1 MVAAPTHGAVGV
13 IPAVLHC
20 YDKFMADATN
30 GGVIKFLLTAAA
42 TGILYKRNA
51 SISDAKVAFEGEV
64 GVAMFHGGGWF
75 GGRSDELEAGYEDAL
90 LLITRMV
97 LLTGWGGFAP
107 TKKPYSIHTIDQTSI
122 DVSHHPT

>member
-1 MVAAPTHGAVGV
+1 MLRQIYGRRHQW
-13 IPAVLHC
+13 
-20 YDKFMADATN
+20 
-30 GGVIKFLLTAAA
+30 GGIKFLLTAAA

-75 GGRSDELEAGYEDAL
+75 GGRSDGLEAGYEDAL